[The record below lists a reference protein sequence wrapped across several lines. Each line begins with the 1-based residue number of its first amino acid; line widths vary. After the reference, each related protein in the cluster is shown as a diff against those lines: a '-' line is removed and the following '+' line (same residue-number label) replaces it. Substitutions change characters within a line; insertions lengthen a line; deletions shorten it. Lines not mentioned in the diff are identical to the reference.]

1 MILARYFIY
10 TRINRISHITAASPG
25 HPADHSTFWHRDN
38 IFSPYYIDNALYKS
52 ICELYFIIL
61 YADRRRITRFFHLIL
76 SLKCL
81 KSIVSLLYLLI
92 IIFMF

>member
-38 IFSPYYIDNALYKS
+38 IFLPIILTTRFISPYAIY
-52 ICELYFIIL
+52 
-61 YADRRRITRFFHLIL
+61 T
-76 SLKCL
+76 
-81 KSIVSLLYLLI
+81 LLYYTHTADE
-92 IIFMF
+92 